1 MNFKQFIRLT
11 ILSTFVAWS
20 VWIFLILS
28 IDPVFAGLSELSLF
42 YLTLF
47 LGITGTMLS
56 LMVAARVKL
65 KPETILFRH
74 VVTSFRQSVLLAL
87 LVTGSLI
94 LLSKNLFGWWSMILF
109 VLLLSLIEWN
119 ADRAGKRSGASEHQ
133 NESKD
138 SL

>member
-20 VWIFLILS
+20 VWFFLILS

-47 LGITGTMLS
+47 LGTTGVMLS
-56 LMVAARVKL
+56 LMVAVRVKL

-74 VVTSFRQSVLLAL
+74 VVTSFRQSVLLAF

-94 LLSKNLFGWWSMILF
+94 LLSKNLFGWWSMIIL

-119 ADRAGKRSGASEHQ
+119 ADFVGRRAKTNEHQ
-133 NESKD
+133 NESKS